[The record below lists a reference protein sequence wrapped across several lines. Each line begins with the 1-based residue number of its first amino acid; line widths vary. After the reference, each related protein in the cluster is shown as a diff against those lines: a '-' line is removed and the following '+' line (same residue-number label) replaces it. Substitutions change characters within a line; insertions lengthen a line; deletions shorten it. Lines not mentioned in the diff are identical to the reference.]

1 MAFDRHERPRIYPRS
16 RARLTR
22 HGDGN
27 DPVMTPA
34 RKLVALVIPATLV
47 ISSMFHAQ
55 AIGAL
60 VEATA
65 VAAPALPVATTSPA
79 TPDAEPRPNAERI
92 LRAFPTAKP
101 PPIGE
106 APADCTGV
114 RAMVVVQG
122 EDEDASLVALDLGG
136 TRMLRRKGMEAGD
149 MTVAWVGADRSWL
162 MRSDGSVCEAR
173 VFAPA
178 IAVHPEPKKSDK
190 PPVAVQGI
198 VRTSPTEVQI
208 DRGTLDR
215 YLENPGELS
224 KIRVAPDATG
234 IKIMK
239 VPPNSMLGLLG
250 IEEGDRLMKAGGIDL
265 TSPEKI
271 MELYARLRTYEK
283 LSIVVERKGKPMTMD
298 YVIR

>member
-1 MAFDRHERPRIYPRS
+1 MA
-16 RARLTR
+16 
-22 HGDGN
+22 
-27 DPVMTPA
+27 PA
-34 RKLVALVIPATLV
+34 RKLFAFVIPATLV
-47 ISSMFHAQ
+47 ISAALHAQ

-65 VAAPALPVATTSPA
+65 VAAPARSTEMSSPQA
-79 TPDAEPRPNAERI
+79 SEAEPRPNAERI

-101 PPIGE
+101 PPTGE
-106 APADCTGV
+106 APIDCAGV
-114 RAMVVVQG
+114 RAMVVVQA

-178 IAVHPEPKKSDK
+178 IAVHPEPKRSDK
-190 PPVAVQGI
+190 PPVAVHGI

-208 DRGTLDR
+208 DRGTLDK

-224 KIRVAPDATG
+224 KIRIAPDATG
-234 IKIMK
+234 IKILK

-265 TSPEKI
+265 GSPEKI
-271 MELYARLRTYEK
+271 MELYARLRSYEK

-298 YVIR
+298 YVIK

>member
-1 MAFDRHERPRIYPRS
+1 MA
-16 RARLTR
+16 
-22 HGDGN
+22 
-27 DPVMTPA
+27 PA

-47 ISSMFHAQ
+47 ISALLHAQ
-55 AIGAL
+55 AVSAL

-65 VAAPALPVATTSPA
+65 IAAPSLPVATSA
-79 TPDAEPRPNAERI
+79 VAIAEAEPRPNAERI
-92 LRAFPTAKP
+92 LRAFPIAKP
-101 PPIGE
+101 PPSGE
-106 APADCTGV
+106 APVDCSGV
-114 RAMVVVQG
+114 RAMVVVRAD
-122 EDEDASLVALDLGG
+122 DEDASLVALDVGG

-162 MRSDGSVCEAR
+162 MKSDGSICEAR

-178 IAVHPEPKKSDK
+178 IAVHPEPKRK
-190 PPVAVQGI
+190 PGEPIAVQGI

-224 KIRVAPDATG
+224 RIRVAPDATG
-234 IKIMK
+234 IKIAK

-250 IEEGDRLMKAGGIDL
+250 IEEGDRLVKAGGIDL

-298 YVIR
+298 YVIK

>member
-1 MAFDRHERPRIYPRS
+1 MQ
-16 RARLTR
+16 
-22 HGDGN
+22 
-27 DPVMTPA
+27 PA
-34 RKLVALVIPATLV
+34 RKLLALVIPATLV
-47 ISSMFHAQ
+47 ISALLHAQ

-65 VAAPALPVATTSPA
+65 VAAPALPVTTPLLA
-79 TPDAEPRPNAERI
+79 AQDAEPRPNAERI

-106 APADCTGV
+106 APIDCTGV
-114 RAMVVVQG
+114 RATVVVQA
-122 EDEDASLVALDLGG
+122 ENEDASLVALDLGG

-149 MTVAWVGADRSWL
+149 MTVAWVGADRTWL
-162 MRSDGSVCEAR
+162 VRSDGSVCEAR

-178 IAVHPEPKKSDK
+178 IAVHPEPKK
-190 PPVAVQGI
+190 PAVAVQGI
-198 VRTSPTEVQI
+198 VRTSPNEVQI
-208 DRGTLDR
+208 DRGTLDKL
-215 YLENPGELS
+215 LENPGELA

-234 IKIMK
+234 IKIAK
-239 VPPNSMLGLLG
+239 VPKDSILGVLG
-250 IEEGDRLMKAGGIDL
+250 IEEGDKLLKAGGIDL